1 MATEYKIKLITW
13 RGKHGD
19 VHVIAH
25 DVKEEGRAW
34 LYLFKLMDENGFYSH
49 DLDGDE
55 QAAYE
60 AAKKG
65 SAKGAAWLLL
75 IRSDMGAEYEGIEVD
90 YPKVPE

>member
-19 VHVIAH
+19 VHVIAR

-34 LYLFKLMDENGFYSH
+34 LYLFKLMDGNHFY
-49 DLDGDE
+49 DCLDGDE
-55 QAAYE
+55 PAAYE

-75 IRSDMGAEYEGIEVD
+75 IRSDMGAEYEGITVD
-90 YPKVPE
+90 YPMVP